1 VAEGTPEHLE
11 RTLDQAP
18 EVAGRRLGVD
28 YWKLWTASAVS
39 NFGDGVRLTALPLL
53 AATLTRDPVLVS
65 GVFTAGFL
73 PWLLFSLVSGALVD
87 RWDRRVMMVTANVFR
102 AVAIGLLGAV
112 ALVGFESLPLVYVIA
127 FLIGTAET
135 LFDNAAQALLPQ
147 VVGKKN
153 LETANGRLQTAEV
166 VANQFVG
173 PPVGALLFA
182 LAAGTPFLVD
192 GGTFAFSAILILSI
206 TGLPRQARSPAALSR
221 IPTEIREGLRWLWR
235 HRVLRTLAA
244 MVGIWNLMSMAWG
257 AIMVLF
263 ALDVLGL
270 SELGFGLLLSSYAVG
285 GAVGG
290 LLARRV
296 SRAVGP
302 GTALL
307 LAVVTS
313 GIVVLV
319 AGLASDP
326 ILVGAMFA
334 ITGFVGLVWNVITVS
349 LRQSIIPDHLL
360 GRVNSVYRL
369 LAWGTIPVGAALGGV
384 LANTFGLRAP
394 FLVAAAVQVVMALLA
409 LPVVNDRTIAE
420 SRAAATD

>member
-1 VAEGTPEHLE
+1 
-11 RTLDQAP
+11 
-18 EVAGRRLGVD
+18 LGAS
-28 YWKLWTASAVS
+28 YWRLWTASAVS

-53 AATLTRDPVLVS
+53 AATLTRDPLLVS
-65 GVFTAGFL
+65 GVFTAAFL

-87 RWDRRVMMVTANVFR
+87 RWDRRVVMVTANVFR
-102 AVAIGLLGAV
+102 AVVIGFLGAV
-112 ALVGFESLPLVYVIA
+112 AIVGIESLPLVYVVG

-147 VVGKKN
+147 VVGKES
-153 LETANGRLQTAEV
+153 LETANGRLQAAEV

-182 LAAGTPFLVD
+182 SAAGIPFLVD

-206 TGLPRQARSPAALSR
+206 TGLSRQARSPAPLSR
-221 IPTEIREGLRWLWR
+221 IPSEIREGLRWLWR

-244 MVGIWNLMSMAWG
+244 MVGVWNLMSMAWG

-263 ALDVLGL
+263 ALDVLEL
-270 SELGFGLLLSSYAVG
+270 SAFGFGVLLSSYAVG
-285 GAVGG
+285 STVGG
-290 LLARRV
+290 LLARRM

-307 LAVVTS
+307 LAVAIS

-334 ITGFVGLVWNVITVS
+334 IAGFVGLVWNVITVS
-349 LRQSIIPDHLL
+349 LRQSIIPEYLL

-369 LAWGTIPVGAALGGV
+369 LAWGTIPVGAALGGM
-384 LANTFGLRAP
+384 LADTFGLRAP
-394 FLVAAAVQVVMALLA
+394 FLVAAGVQVLMALVV

-420 SRAAATD
+420 SRAATSE